1 MENVTGFIILIVLIV
16 IATKTFSF
24 FIPKHIDIKNEKVSL
39 DNFFVDFTEN
49 GNYENLKNIA
59 KKYGLFI
66 DNNPTG
72 NGKNI
77 FNISATKETAKAISL
92 KTFATEYYSFETGN
106 YFITIRF
113 NSLEDNSIE
122 SVKYI
127 NNVDFIIA
135 YYTVKD
141 GYAIRDLNR
150 LTPATF
156 IPNDDGTEDASAIL
170 PVNTAQDIINYV
182 PVEETGISPLEEF
195 YCTLKFGTR
204 YEDIT
209 AQIPDAGLY
218 MAYARGGDYITFGK
232 YIDNIRE
239 GTCII
244 IDFEYDILTK
254 FEFWDYVVNQKE
266 DMHISYISSIQAK
279 DESDLYTQGMGYY
292 VIGPKE
298 TKKFDNAHEAIQYL
312 HSFR

>member
-1 MENVTGFIILIVLIV
+1 M
-16 IATKTFSF
+16 
-24 FIPKHIDIKNEKVSL
+24 
-39 DNFFVDFTEN
+39 
-49 GNYENLKNIA
+49 
-59 KKYGLFI
+59 
-66 DNNPTG
+66 
-72 NGKNI
+72 
-77 FNISATKETAKAISL
+77 
-92 KTFATEYYSFETGN
+92 
-106 YFITIRF
+106 
-113 NSLEDNSIE
+113 
-122 SVKYI
+122 
-127 NNVDFIIA
+127 
-135 YYTVKD
+135 
-141 GYAIRDLNR
+141 
-150 LTPATF
+150 
-156 IPNDDGTEDASAIL
+156 
-170 PVNTAQDIINYV
+170 
-182 PVEETGISPLEEF
+182 EEF